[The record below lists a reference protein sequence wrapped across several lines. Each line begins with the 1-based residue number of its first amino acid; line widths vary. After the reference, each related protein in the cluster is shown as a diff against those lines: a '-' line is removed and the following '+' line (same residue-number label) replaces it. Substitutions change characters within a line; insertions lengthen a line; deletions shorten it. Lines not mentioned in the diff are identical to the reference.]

1 MANTFIQFRIDEND
15 KKQATEIL
23 DSLGTNLS
31 AVLNMTIKQIILQ
44 KRIPFDVA
52 LPEDHAV
59 ESVAASMAM
68 EGLPL
73 DAKEKEALREFRKLT
88 QNEQEREIQRIV
100 AKYTQK
106 SNLSPDLSP
115 K

>member
-1 MANTFIQFRIDEND
+1 MTIGGMVMASTFIQFRIDEND

-44 KRIPFDVA
+44 KRIPFNVA
-52 LPEDHAV
+52 LPEDPAV
-59 ESVAASMAM
+59 ESVAISMAM

-73 DAKEKEALREFRKLT
+73 DEKQYDKLEKILRNTL
-88 QNEQEREIQRIV
+88 I
-100 AKYTQK
+100 
-106 SNLSPDLSP
+106 NL
-115 K
+115 

>member
-1 MANTFIQFRIDEND
+1 MASTFIQFRIDEND

-73 DAKEKEALREFRKLT
+73 DEKQKEALRKFRKLT
-88 QNEQEREIQRIV
+88 PDEQEREIQNIV
-100 AKYTQK
+100 AKYTQQED
-106 SNLSPDLSP
+106 SASA
-115 K
+115 